1 MFCDAAQ
8 RVKIKAASPVSHKG
22 KGLTARGSSATRP
35 RLAASFGRK
44 LIDAQGVTS
53 KAAVRSCCTPSRV
66 SGQSRRNRPPGTA
79 VMPKYSPPPAQDA
92 TRTRLENV
100 VPPSVDTDA

>member
-1 MFCDAAQ
+1 MNAGPAE
-8 RVKIKAASPVSHKG
+8 ASPVPHVSQ
-22 KGLTARGSSATRP
+22 LVRISSAMSSFVRTVVAK
-35 RLAASFGRK
+35 LAASFQQM
-44 LIDAQGVTS
+44 LIDVQGVTS

-66 SGQSRRNRPPGTA
+66 SGQRRRKLPPGTA